1 MLRIDTNPAFHVN
14 ETEIAL
20 VNLQLS
26 EQGARNKVYKWTET
40 EKIEEL
46 LVDMDDSPDLG
57 DSEVQRAVARRLA
70 KMHSANIEGIDK
82 GRYREAT
89 DAGFW
94 NTYHIKFH
102 FEQIYRFMAAGIF
115 PGTPEQIY
123 TGMGFRKGSMLVTL
137 CKRYFQ

>member
-1 MLRIDTNPAFHVN
+1 MLNRGTICVIYKCKTSDVEHDPKEVVVRLEFKLDRLLWQTLSLWPKPRIDTNPAFHVN

-57 DSEVQRAVARRLA
+57 DSEVQKAVARRLA
-70 KMHSANIEGIDK
+70 KMHSANIEG
-82 GRYREAT
+82 
-89 DAGFW
+89 
-94 NTYHIKFH
+94 
-102 FEQIYRFMAAGIF
+102 
-115 PGTPEQIY
+115 
-123 TGMGFRKGSMLVTL
+123 
-137 CKRYFQ
+137 